1 MIAIFKTGG
10 KQYVVKAGQI
20 LKVEKL
26 DGKKGDNIS
35 FKDVLAVSDS
45 NTHVFGEPIVKD
57 ASVNAIILEQK
68 RDKKIVVFKKRRR
81 QNYRS
86 KQGHRQNITVLKIDS
101 ISQGT
106 KKSVAPQM
114 KKIDT
119 KIDKKIDKKIE
130 EKKVVAKKVAK
141 KKKTTKEVKKTTP
154 KKKKV
159 AKKKITGKE

>member
-45 NTHVFGEPIVKD
+45 DTHVFGEPIVKD

-106 KKSVAPQM
+106 KKSVAPQ
-114 KKIDT
+114 K
-119 KIDKKIDKKIE
+119 KKIDKKTE
-130 EKKVVAKKVAK
+130 EKKVVAKKMTKTK
-141 KKKTTKEVKKTTP
+141 KATKEVSKTTP

-159 AKKKITGKE
+159 AKKTIKGKE